1 MLKEAKQ
8 MEKLLT
14 DTHDLRAAHFAEE
27 AELLQRLASGQHP
40 QILYVGCADSRIMP
54 SCILGDKPGDVFVT
68 RNIANVV
75 PPADAGESAVGAVIE
90 YAVRHL
96 HVSHIVVCGHSLCGG
111 IQSLDKPPS
120 EAEPALSHWLD
131 YARPARDHVPADTGE
146 ERRLDAT
153 IEANVLLQ
161 VAHLRTYPCV
171 REAEAAGQL
180 QLHAWV
186 YDFRCGRVRSY
197 DAAAGVFIEELPFC

>member
-1 MLKEAKQ
+1 METLLK
-8 MEKLLT
+8 
-14 DTHDLRAAHFAEE
+14 DTRDLRAAHFADETD
-27 AELLQRLASGQHP
+27 LMQQLALGQHP
-40 QILYVGCADSRIMP
+40 QVLYIGCADSRIMP
-54 SCILGDKPGDVFVT
+54 SRILGAKPGDVFVM
-68 RNIANVV
+68 RNVANIV
-75 PPADAGESAVGAVIE
+75 PPADAADYAVGAVIE

-96 HVSHIVVCGHSLCGG
+96 HVPHIVVCGHALCGG
-111 IQSLDKPPS
+111 IQSLHKPHS

-131 YARPARDHVPADTGE
+131 YARPARDQAPADTSE
-146 ERRLDAT
+146 EHRLDAI

-171 REAEAAGQL
+171 REAEATGLL

-197 DAAAGVFIEELPFC
+197 DEAAGVFVEELPLP